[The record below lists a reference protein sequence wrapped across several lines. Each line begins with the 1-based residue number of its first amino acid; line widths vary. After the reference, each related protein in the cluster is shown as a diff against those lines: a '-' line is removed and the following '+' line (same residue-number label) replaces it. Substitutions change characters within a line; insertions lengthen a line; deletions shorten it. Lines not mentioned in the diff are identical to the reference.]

1 MFSGDSAIFLR
12 FFKLFVGVFFPATGP
27 LGQSL
32 KRSPKTAAE
41 AFLSVT
47 LPRSRGEK
55 NPPSASTDYGWSTNQ
70 PPQTA
75 LLKNKGLIA
84 GHIQALLRDHGGL
97 HNPFVRPGRGEIG
110 CPWVCRFNPEK
121 LPSQKERNL
130 STHHFFDRVQV
141 ADFRSNDGGN
151 WNIFSCSPRSL
162 GKWSNLTTA
171 HTFQLGGWWKTTN

>member
-1 MFSGDSAIFLR
+1 MS
-12 FFKLFVGVFFPATGP
+12 FKKVFFWVNVSNIFIYYVNSLIFIYTHVQWRFCYFSSVFQAFRRCFLPGNRP

-110 CPWVCRFNPEK
+110 CP
-121 LPSQKERNL
+121 
-130 STHHFFDRVQV
+130 
-141 ADFRSNDGGN
+141 
-151 WNIFSCSPRSL
+151 
-162 GKWSNLTTA
+162 
-171 HTFQLGGWWKTTN
+171 